1 MHENPGFR
9 QLADAVREFEVA
21 CAGETV
27 EEALA
32 YFDVFALEV
41 WFGATPSRLRI
52 LLGGLMQR
60 GAPRS
65 SVAGAVYAFLMGN
78 PIETPLTAT
87 RLGDQVLP
95 EAEPFARMF
104 EHRLR
109 GQTCDAVRAGEEI
122 AALRLEPNAV
132 FDRRGGWNL
141 FLSVQ
146 LGTTAMLAGDIA
158 QALRHF
164 TEAWM
169 HPPAPVLRCLLRE
182 AYAKAALIEACDGDP
197 SLARRYL
204 AQAVSIS
211 RTTSWLEPGIDAI
224 VTLASALLE
233 PDPTV
238 ARSLLDSIP
247 LGQVGEM
254 WPFGAITANR
264 ILTTQGD
271 EAEAQR
277 RLDMFE
283 GMSLSRT
290 PGVGYPGSMVALLQ
304 AGNMLARDN
313 AHEAERLIATAD
325 PELPRAQLGQ
335 ALVSLK
341 VGQPRKAQQ
350 QLLRMPEME
359 TGLRRIAV
367 LRHALLAATHLR
379 LDQRAECEAVLR
391 RVVRLPGTFSMDDA
405 QQFEPAVRAL
415 AEQLVP
421 EWPKT
426 DPKHNSPFARAT
438 SGTGRHLTERELEV
452 LALLASGRSREEIAA
467 AQFISLNTLKTQ
479 LRSVYRK
486 LGVSQRS
493 SAVLEAERRG
503 LI

>member
-1 MHENPGFR
+1 METNSGYR
-9 QLADAVREFEVA
+9 QLADAVREFEAA
-21 CAGETV
+21 CAQDTID
-27 EEALA
+27 EALC
-32 YFDVFALEV
+32 YFDLYALEV
-41 WFGATPSRLRI
+41 WFGSTPSRLRG
-52 LLGGLMQR
+52 LLGDLIRR

-65 SVAGAVYAFLMGN
+65 SVVGGVYAFLLGD
-78 PIETPLTAT
+78 PVETPLTAA
-87 RLGDQVLP
+87 RQNQEVLP

-109 GQTCDAVRAGEEI
+109 GQTREAVRAGEEI
-122 AALRLEPNAV
+122 VAKRLEPNAV
-132 FDRRGGWNL
+132 FDRRGGWDL

-146 LGTTAMLAGDIA
+146 LGTTAMLAGDVA
-158 QALRHF
+158 QALGHF

-197 SLARRYL
+197 VIARRC
-204 AQAVSIS
+204 AERAAEIS

-224 VTLASALLE
+224 LGLASALLE
-233 PDPTV
+233 AEPDA
-238 ARSLLDSIP
+238 ARARLDAIP

-254 WPFGAITANR
+254 WPFGAIATNR
-264 ILTTQGD
+264 ILVAQGE

-277 RLDMFE
+277 RLEMFD
-283 GMSLSRT
+283 GMSLPRT
-290 PGVGYPGSMVALLQ
+290 AGVGYPGSMVALLR

-313 AHEAERLIATAD
+313 AHEAERLISTAD
-325 PELPRAQLGQ
+325 PELPRTQLGE

-341 VGQPRKAQQ
+341 VGQPRRALQ

-359 TGLRRIAV
+359 AGLRRVAV

-379 LDQRAECEAVLR
+379 LEQRTECEAVLVR
-391 RVVRLPGTFSMDDA
+391 AMRLPGRFTAED
-405 QQFEPAVRAL
+405 
-415 AEQLVP
+415 AEQFVPDVRRIAEGAIP
-421 EWPKT
+421 EWPET
-426 DPKHNSPFARAT
+426 DPAALSSFARAT
-438 SGTGRHLTERELEV
+438 AGAGRHLTERELEV
-452 LALLASGRSREEIAA
+452 LALLAGGSSREEIAA
-467 AQFISLNTLKTQ
+467 AQFISMNTLKTQ

-493 SAVLEAERRG
+493 AAVLEAERRG